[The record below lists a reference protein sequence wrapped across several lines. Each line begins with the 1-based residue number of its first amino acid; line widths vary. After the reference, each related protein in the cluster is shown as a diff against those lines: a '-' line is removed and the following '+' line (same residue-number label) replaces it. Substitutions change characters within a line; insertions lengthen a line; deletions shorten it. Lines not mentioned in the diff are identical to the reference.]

1 MKHTLFAAL
10 VAAAVTTS
18 ACAGFEQTSTTLAP
32 SGESVTSTSPSPSA
46 APSSPA
52 SLLGTWSSNPIAG
65 IAASSCGGFSWQ
77 VTSQTPTSL
86 SGTFTATCANGIS
99 ATGTAS
105 GQINGSDVPY
115 TVSGTA
121 TVPGIPACPFTLS
134 GTARIEDSDTLRIPY
149 SGSTCLGPL
158 QGEETLRRPSQPEP
172 APAPAPGPEPAPEPA
187 PAPPAA
193 PAENPN
199 HVGPGP
205 QSMARA
211 EQVVFAT
218 ADEFPHLVAA
228 YPTSGESIAAAEQ
241 LLLRMIWHLQLAGF
255 DAARQKNPSGA
266 ISNDKLNVFA
276 DGRWR
281 VVDVFY
287 DYGAA
292 GRPTKVI
299 FFEIEGSNP
308 IPDGGIPD

>member
-1 MKHTLFAAL
+1 MKQTLLAGL
-10 VAAAVTTS
+10 VAAAVTTG
-18 ACAGFEQTSTTLAP
+18 ACAGFEHTSTTLAP
-32 SGESVTSTSPSPSA
+32 SGETVPNPPTSSSA
-46 APSSPA
+46 PA

-65 IAASSCGGFSWQ
+65 IAASSCSGFSWQ
-77 VTSQTPTSL
+77 VTSQTATSL
-86 SGTFTATCANGIS
+86 AGTFTATCANGIS
-99 ATGTAS
+99 ATGSAS

-134 GTARIEDSDTLRIPY
+134 GTARIVDSDTLRIPY
-149 SGSTCLGPL
+149 AGSTCLGPL
-158 QGEETLRRPSQPEP
+158 QGEETLRRPSPPAPAPEP
-172 APAPAPGPEPAPEPA
+172 APAPQPAPEPA
-187 PAPPAA
+187 PAPPPA
-193 PAENPN
+193 PAGNPY
-199 HVGPGP
+199 HVGAGP

-218 ADEFPHLVAA
+218 ADEYPHLVAA
-228 YPTSGESIAAAEQ
+228 FPTSNESIAAAEQ

-308 IPDGGIPD
+308 VPNGGIPD